1 MIITKA
7 PFRLPIGGGGTD
19 LPFFYSK
26 YGGQLVTAGIN
37 KYNYIILEERPFY
50 DEFYIRYSKMEVVK
64 TVEEIQHT
72 RIRAALQYLKLR
84 NPIEI
89 TAISDVPA
97 GTGLGSSSTFLVA
110 LLKALHVYKREEIS
124 AKKLAEEAADIEINI
139 LKEPIGKQDQYA
151 AAFGGIMS
159 LSISKRNDVLA
170 SPLSIPYDTINNLEN
185 NLHMFY
191 TGIIRSA
198 SEVIND
204 QTRKVVSD
212 QSKMECMKEIKQIG
226 IEIKN
231 ALESGNLKRFGE
243 WMNIHWETKKKMS
256 EKMSN
261 QQIDNWY
268 NFALKNGALGGK
280 IMGAGGGGFFIFY
293 CENNVSAFKNA
304 MISQGLKYIPFK
316 FDFDG
321 CKVVFDAK

>member
-26 YGGQLVTAGIN
+26 YGGQLITAGIN

-72 RIRAALQYLKLR
+72 RIKAALQYLKIK

-110 LLKALHVYKREEIS
+110 LLKALHIYKKEDIS
-124 AKKLAEEAADIEINI
+124 TKKLAEEAADIEINI

-151 AAFGGIMS
+151 SAFGGIMS
-159 LSISKRNDVLA
+159 LSISKKNDVLV
-170 SPLSIPYDTINNLEN
+170 SPLSISYDTIKDLEN

-191 TGIIRSA
+191 TGIIRSS
-198 SEVIND
+198 SEVITD
-204 QTRKVVSD
+204 QTKNAVSD

-226 IEIKN
+226 IEIKS
-231 ALESGNLKRFGE
+231 ALECGNLKRFGE

-261 QQIDNWY
+261 PQIDDWY
-268 NFALKNGALGGK
+268 NIALKNGALGGK

-293 CENNVSAFKNA
+293 CESNVSTFKNA
-304 MISQGLKYIPFK
+304 MISKGLKYIHFK